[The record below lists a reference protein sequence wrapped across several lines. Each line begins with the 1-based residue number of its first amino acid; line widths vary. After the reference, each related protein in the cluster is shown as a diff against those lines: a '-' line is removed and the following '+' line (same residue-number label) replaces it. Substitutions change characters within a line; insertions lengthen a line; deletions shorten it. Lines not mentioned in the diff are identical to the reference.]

1 MATTSQKV
9 GALYTKKVAT
19 KKMRIKTAKKP
30 KRKQTWL

>member
-1 MATTSQKV
+1 MATTSKKV

-30 KRKQTWL
+30 KRKDTWL